1 MVVKP
6 QCNGHRIIGL
16 YVGATN
22 VRRYFPKHIANIDLQ
37 LDHLQI
43 QCGLTPHFWNGEPEI
58 HDPRLCEWLESKLL
72 KDQAPGEVKMM
83 AMTPAGENS
92 FILSPAGPHADAGAE
107 ARDHARARRPV
118 QSVPAL
124 AKQRALA
131 ASALS
136 A

>member
-16 YVGATN
+16 YVGSTN
-22 VRRYFPKHIANIDLQ
+22 VRRYFPKHIASIDLQ

-43 QCGLTPHFWNGEPEI
+43 QCGLTPHFWKDEPEI

-72 KDQAPGEVKMM
+72 KEQGGGELKIL

-92 FILSPAGPHADAGAE
+92 FILGPAGRNGDADAQAHERG
-107 ARDHARARRPV
+107 RVRRPV
-118 QSVPAL
+118 QAASA
-124 AKQRALA
+124 AQKAGALA
-131 ASALS
+131 ATALS